1 MDHIENT
8 PVVNESENED
18 IKKNKGM
25 AVLSYFSLLVLIPF
39 FRVRKTS
46 KYARFHINQGMVLTI
61 VEAIYELLSY
71 IAVTI
76 LMEFSTKTGILVE
89 TILDLCSIV
98 FLILFIMGV
107 VNAATGKMKELP
119 TFGKIKI
126 LK

>member
-1 MDHIENT
+1 MDFAENNLEVT
-8 PVVNESENED
+8 EYDRED
-18 IKKNKGM
+18 IKKNKSM

-46 KYARFHINQGMVLTI
+46 KYARFHMNQGIVLTI

-71 IAVTI
+71 IAVSI
-76 LMEFSTKTGILVE
+76 IMPISARMGILVE
-89 TILDLCSIV
+89 TTLDLVSIV

-107 VNAATGKMKELP
+107 TNAASGKAKELP
-119 TFGKIKI
+119 TFGKIRI